1 MYFLALKLAFL
12 WLKKDV
18 VLVEGG
24 WDFSGDLVVLSKGF
38 GEDQDV
44 HVTDGHH
51 C

>member
-24 WDFSGDLVVLSKGF
+24 WDFSVSKGF

>member
-24 WDFSGDLVVLSKGF
+24 WDFSVSKGF

-44 HVTDGHH
+44 HVTDDHH